1 MLSDLLETGTDVVF
15 VEVLLIL
22 VIVESDVVVDRSVE
36 PLNFELL
43 VDFSSDTT
51 GFEVDSAYADVVE
64 RSFDFDFNFVVVVD
78 VLDAVLDLV
87 NMGSVLL

>member
-15 VEVLLIL
+15 VEDLLIL

-51 GFEVDSAYADVVE
+51 GFEVGSAYADVVE